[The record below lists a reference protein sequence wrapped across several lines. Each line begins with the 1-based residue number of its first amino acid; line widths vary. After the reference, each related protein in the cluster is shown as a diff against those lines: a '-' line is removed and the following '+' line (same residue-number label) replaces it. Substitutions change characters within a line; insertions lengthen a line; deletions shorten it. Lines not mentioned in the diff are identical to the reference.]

1 MTNPYRPG
9 APRPGAPRPGAA
21 RPVAARPGAKREAP
35 KPNYSTIT
43 TLGIEPN
50 IAAAL
55 SYILG
60 LFTGLVFLLAE
71 KDNKYIRFHAAQS
84 IVTSV
89 MVVALGVAVSMIGR
103 VLALLPY
110 VGWIAVLGLTMGLA
124 VGTFGLWLLL
134 IWKAYDGQQVEL
146 PVAGAFAKRMV

>member
-1 MTNPYRPG
+1 MTNPHRPG

-21 RPVAARPGAKREAP
+21 RAAGAKREAP
-35 KPNYSTIT
+35 KANYSTVT

-50 IAAAL
+50 VAAAL

-60 LFTGLVFLLAE
+60 LFTGLVFLLGE

-84 IVTSV
+84 IVTSL
-89 MVVALGVAVSMIGR
+89 MIVAIGVGVSLVGR

-124 VGTFGLWLLL
+124 VSTFALWLLL
-134 IWKAYDGQQVEL
+134 MWKAYDGQQMEL
-146 PVAGAFAKRMV
+146 PVAAAFARKMV

>member
-1 MTNPYRPG
+1 VPRPG
-9 APRPGAPRPGAA
+9 APRPGAPRPPA
-21 RPVAARPGAKREAP
+21 AKREAP

-50 IAAAL
+50 VAAAL

-60 LFTGLVFLLAE
+60 LFTGLVFLVGE

-84 IVTSV
+84 IVASV
-89 MVVALGVAVSMIGR
+89 MLLIIGVGVSLIGR
-103 VLALLPY
+103 LLALLPV

-124 VGTFGLWLLL
+124 VCTFGLWFLLM
-134 IWKAYDGQQVEL
+134 WKAYEGSQLEL
-146 PVAGAFAKRMV
+146 PVAGAFAKKLV